1 MMNQYVVLIQDDW
14 EQDNNPSQAVV
25 DASNHDEAMAQA
37 MKIVFPNYQYNIVSQ
52 DRDDDSASFSLMV
65 SNNNEPLDVYVW
77 VL

>member
-1 MMNQYVVLIQDDW
+1 MMNQYVVLIQDDC

>member
-1 MMNQYVVLIQDDW
+1 MMNQYVLIQDDW

>member
-25 DASNHDEAMAQA
+25 DDSNHYEAMAQA
-37 MKIVFPNYQYNIVSQ
+37 MKIVIPNYQYNIVSQ